1 MRKNL
6 FFILIIALG
15 LVSCSKPSFKVNLQ
29 CQNGEDAMVY
39 LSKVTIDDIIPIDS
53 TSISNGQAK
62 LKAPLSDVQDLYLL
76 VIEGMRDYIPFL
88 PENKDVTIVVDI
100 DDPTATN
107 VTASD
112 AQALL
117 NTFNTQM
124 RQKFDEL
131 YPAYLEAQ
139 NNNDESAS
147 DSIAQSIIDEL
158 NNYKFNFIK
167 NNSNNFASHYIL
179 NDMKQDCSLDTLKTL
194 VSSFGDTKSI
204 YLDAINEYID
214 KQEKLEIGQPFIDF
228 TLKTILGEDVK
239 LSDIVSANKLTL
251 VDFWASWC
259 NPCRKE
265 NPNVVAAYNK
275 YHKAG
280 FEVLGVSV
288 DQDDAEW
295 IKAVKDDGLLWTQ
308 VRDAD
313 NSASDIY
320 SIYYIPSNFLIDQNG
335 TIIAKGLRGEDL
347 DAKLNEL
354 LK

>member
-29 CQNGEDAMVY
+29 CQNGEDAMAY

-53 TSISNGQAK
+53 TTISNGQAK

-76 VIEGMRDYIPFL
+76 VIEGLRDYILFL
-88 PENKDVTIVVDI
+88 PENKDVTIVADI
-100 DDPTATN
+100 DNPAATN
-107 VTASD
+107 VTASE

-117 NTFNTQM
+117 NTFNSQM
-124 RQKFDEL
+124 SQKSEEL

-139 NNNDESAS
+139 KNNDESA
-147 DSIAQSIIDEL
+147 AQSIVDEL
-158 NNYKFNFIK
+158 NDYKFNFIK
-167 NNSNNFASHYIL
+167 NNSNNFASLYIL
-179 NDMKQDCSLDTLKTL
+179 NDMKQDCPLDTLKAL
-194 VSSFGDTKSI
+194 VSNFGDTKSI

-265 NPNVVAAYNK
+265 NPNVLAAYNK

-295 IKAVKDDGLLWTQ
+295 MKAVRDDELIWTQ

-313 NSASDIY
+313 NSASDLY

-347 DAKLNEL
+347 EAKLDEL

>member
-29 CQNGEDAMVY
+29 CQNGEDAMAY

-76 VIEGMRDYIPFL
+76 VIEGLRDYILFL
-88 PENKDVTIVVDI
+88 PENKDVTIVADI
-100 DDPTATN
+100 DNPAATN
-107 VTASD
+107 VTASE

-117 NTFNTQM
+117 NTFNSQM
-124 RQKFDEL
+124 SQKSEEL

-139 NNNDESAS
+139 KNNDESA
-147 DSIAQSIIDEL
+147 AQSIVDEL
-158 NNYKFNFIK
+158 NDYKFNFIK
-167 NNSNNFASHYIL
+167 NNSNNFASLYIL
-179 NDMKQDCSLDTLKTL
+179 NDMKQDCPLDTLKAL
-194 VSSFGDTKSI
+194 VSNFGDTKSI

-265 NPNVVAAYNK
+265 NPNVLAAYNK

-280 FEVLGVSV
+280 FDVLGVSV

-295 IKAVKDDGLLWTQ
+295 MKAVRDDELIWTQ

-313 NSASDIY
+313 NSASDLY

-347 DAKLNEL
+347 EAKLDEL

>member
-1 MRKNL
+1 MKKNL
-6 FFILIIALG
+6 IFILIMALG
-15 LVSCSKPSFKVNLQ
+15 LVSCNKPSFKINVQ

-39 LSKVTIDDIIPIDS
+39 LSRVTIDDIIPIDS
-53 TSISNGQAK
+53 TSLRNGQAK
-62 LKAPLSDVQDLYLL
+62 LKVPSGDVQDLYLL
-76 VIEGMRDYIPFL
+76 FIEGIQDFIPLL
-88 PENKDVTIVVDI
+88 PENKDVTVITDI

-117 NTFNTQM
+117 NTFNIQM

-131 YPAYLEAQ
+131 YPAYIEAQ
-139 NNNDESAS
+139 NNDDEAAG
-147 DSIAQSIIDEL
+147 DSIAQMIIDEL

-167 NNSNNFASHYIL
+167 ENADNFASHYIL
-179 NDMKQDCSLDTLKTL
+179 NDMKQDCPLDTLKSL
-194 VSSFGDTKSI
+194 VGSFGDTKSI

-228 TLKTILGEDVK
+228 TLQTVLGEDIK

-259 NPCRKE
+259 SPCRKE

-280 FEVLGVSV
+280 FDVLGVSV
-288 DQDDAEW
+288 DRDDAEW
-295 IKAVKDDGLLWTQ
+295 MKAVRDDGLKWTQ

-313 NSASDIY
+313 NIASDLY

-347 DAKLNEL
+347 EAKLNEL

>member
-15 LVSCSKPSFKVNLQ
+15 LVSCNKSFKVNLQ
-29 CQNGEDAMVY
+29 CQNGEDAMAY

-76 VIEGMRDYIPFL
+76 VIEGLRDYILFL
-88 PENKDVTIVVDI
+88 PENKDVTIVADI
-100 DDPTATN
+100 DNPAATN
-107 VTASD
+107 VTASE

-117 NTFNTQM
+117 NTFNSQM
-124 RQKFDEL
+124 SQKSEEL

-139 NNNDESAS
+139 KNNDESA
-147 DSIAQSIIDEL
+147 AQSIVDEL
-158 NNYKFNFIK
+158 NDYKFNFIK
-167 NNSNNFASHYIL
+167 NNSNNFASLYIL
-179 NDMKQDCSLDTLKTL
+179 NDMKQDCPLDTLKAL
-194 VSSFGDTKSI
+194 VSNFSDTKSI

-265 NPNVVAAYNK
+265 NPNVLAAYNK

-295 IKAVKDDGLLWTQ
+295 MKAVRDDELIWTQ

-313 NSASDIY
+313 NSASDLY

-347 DAKLNEL
+347 EAKLDEL

>member
-29 CQNGEDAMVY
+29 CQNGEDAMAY

-76 VIEGMRDYIPFL
+76 VIEGMRDYILFL
-88 PENKDVTIVVDI
+88 PENKDVTIVADI
-100 DDPTATN
+100 DNPAATN
-107 VTASD
+107 VTASE

-117 NTFNTQM
+117 NTFNSQM
-124 RQKFDEL
+124 SQKSEEL

-139 NNNDESAS
+139 KNNDESA
-147 DSIAQSIIDEL
+147 AQSIVDEL
-158 NNYKFNFIK
+158 NDYKFNFIK
-167 NNSNNFASHYIL
+167 NNSNNFASLYIL
-179 NDMKQDCSLDTLKTL
+179 NDMKQDCPLDTLKAL
-194 VSSFGDTKSI
+194 VSNFGDTKSF

-265 NPNVVAAYNK
+265 NPNVLAAYNK

-295 IKAVKDDGLLWTQ
+295 MKAVRDDELIWTQ

-313 NSASDIY
+313 NSASDLY

-347 DAKLNEL
+347 EAKLDEL

>member
-15 LVSCSKPSFKVNLQ
+15 LVSCNKSFKVNLQ
-29 CQNGEDAMVY
+29 CQNGEDAMAY

-76 VIEGMRDYIPFL
+76 VIEGLRDYILFL
-88 PENKDVTIVVDI
+88 PENNDVTIVADI
-100 DDPTATN
+100 DNPAATN
-107 VTASD
+107 VTASE

-117 NTFNTQM
+117 NTFNSQM
-124 RQKFDEL
+124 SQKSEEL

-139 NNNDESAS
+139 KNNDESA
-147 DSIAQSIIDEL
+147 AQSIVDEL
-158 NNYKFNFIK
+158 NDYKFNFIK
-167 NNSNNFASHYIL
+167 NNSNNFASLYIL
-179 NDMKQDCSLDTLKTL
+179 NDMKQDCPLDTLKAL
-194 VSSFGDTKSI
+194 VSNFGDTKSI

-265 NPNVVAAYNK
+265 NPNVLAAYNK

-295 IKAVKDDGLLWTQ
+295 MKAVRDDELIWTQ

-313 NSASDIY
+313 NSASDLY

-347 DAKLNEL
+347 EAKLDEL

>member
-29 CQNGEDAMVY
+29 CQNGEDAMAY

-76 VIEGMRDYIPFL
+76 VIEGLWDYILFL
-88 PENKDVTIVVDI
+88 PENKDVTIVADI
-100 DDPTATN
+100 DNPAATN
-107 VTASD
+107 VTASE

-117 NTFNTQM
+117 NTFNSQM
-124 RQKFDEL
+124 SQKSEEL

-139 NNNDESAS
+139 KNNDESA
-147 DSIAQSIIDEL
+147 AQSIVDEL
-158 NNYKFNFIK
+158 NDYKFNFIK
-167 NNSNNFASHYIL
+167 NNSNNFASLYIL
-179 NDMKQDCSLDTLKTL
+179 NDMKQDCPLDTLKAL
-194 VSSFGDTKSI
+194 VSNFGDTKSI

-265 NPNVVAAYNK
+265 NPNVLAAYNK

-280 FEVLGVSV
+280 FDVLGVSV

-295 IKAVKDDGLLWTQ
+295 MKAVRDDELIWTQ

-313 NSASDIY
+313 NSASDLY

-347 DAKLNEL
+347 EAKLDEL

>member
-6 FFILIIALG
+6 FFILNIALG
-15 LVSCSKPSFKVNLQ
+15 LVSCNKSFKVNLQ
-29 CQNGEDAMVY
+29 CQNGEDAMAY

-76 VIEGMRDYIPFL
+76 VIEGLRDYILFL
-88 PENKDVTIVVDI
+88 PENKDVTIVADI
-100 DDPTATN
+100 DNPAATN
-107 VTASD
+107 VTASE

-117 NTFNTQM
+117 NTFNSQM
-124 RQKFDEL
+124 SQKSEEL

-139 NNNDESAS
+139 KNNDESA
-147 DSIAQSIIDEL
+147 AQSIVDEL
-158 NNYKFNFIK
+158 NDYKFNFIK
-167 NNSNNFASHYIL
+167 NNSNNFASLYIL
-179 NDMKQDCSLDTLKTL
+179 NDMKQDCPLDTLKAL
-194 VSSFGDTKSI
+194 VSNFGDTKSI

-265 NPNVVAAYNK
+265 NPNVLAAYNK

-295 IKAVKDDGLLWTQ
+295 MKAVRDDELIWTQ

-313 NSASDIY
+313 NSASDLY

-347 DAKLNEL
+347 EAKLDEL

>member
-15 LVSCSKPSFKVNLQ
+15 LVSCNKSFKVNLQ
-29 CQNGEDAMVY
+29 CQNGEDAMAY

-53 TSISNGQAK
+53 TTISNGQAK

-76 VIEGMRDYIPFL
+76 VIEGLRDYILFL
-88 PENKDVTIVVDI
+88 PENKDVTIVADI
-100 DDPTATN
+100 DNPAATN
-107 VTASD
+107 VTASE

-117 NTFNTQM
+117 NTFNSQM
-124 RQKFDEL
+124 SQKSEEL

-139 NNNDESAS
+139 KNNDESA
-147 DSIAQSIIDEL
+147 AQSIVDEL
-158 NNYKFNFIK
+158 NDYKFNFIK
-167 NNSNNFASHYIL
+167 NNSNNFASLYIL
-179 NDMKQDCSLDTLKTL
+179 NDMKQDCPLDTLKAL
-194 VSSFGDTKSI
+194 VSNFGDTKSI

-214 KQEKLEIGQPFIDF
+214 KQEKFEIGQPFIDF

-265 NPNVVAAYNK
+265 NPNVLAAYNK

-295 IKAVKDDGLLWTQ
+295 MKAVRDDELIWTQ

-313 NSASDIY
+313 NSASDLY

-347 DAKLNEL
+347 EAKLDEL

>member
-15 LVSCSKPSFKVNLQ
+15 LVSCNKSFKVNLQ
-29 CQNGEDAMVY
+29 CQNGEDAMAY

-76 VIEGMRDYIPFL
+76 VIEGLRDYILFL
-88 PENKDVTIVVDI
+88 PENKDVTIVADI
-100 DDPTATN
+100 DNPAATN
-107 VTASD
+107 VTASE

-117 NTFNTQM
+117 NTFNSQM
-124 RQKFDEL
+124 SQKSEEL

-139 NNNDESAS
+139 KNNDESA
-147 DSIAQSIIDEL
+147 AQSIVDEL
-158 NNYKFNFIK
+158 NDYKFNFIK
-167 NNSNNFASHYIL
+167 NNSNNFASLYIL
-179 NDMKQDCSLDTLKTL
+179 NDMKQDCPLDTLKAL
-194 VSSFGDTKSI
+194 VSNFGDTKSI

-265 NPNVVAAYNK
+265 NPNVLAAYNK

-280 FEVLGVSV
+280 FDVLGVSV

-295 IKAVKDDGLLWTQ
+295 MKAVRDDELIWTQ

-313 NSASDIY
+313 NSASDLY

-347 DAKLNEL
+347 EAKLDEL

>member
-15 LVSCSKPSFKVNLQ
+15 LVSCNKSFKVNLQ
-29 CQNGEDAMVY
+29 CQNGEDAMAY

-76 VIEGMRDYIPFL
+76 VIEGLRDYILFL
-88 PENKDVTIVVDI
+88 PENKDVTIVADI
-100 DDPTATN
+100 DNPAATN
-107 VTASD
+107 VTASE

-117 NTFNTQM
+117 NTFNSQM
-124 RQKFDEL
+124 SQKSEEL

-139 NNNDESAS
+139 KNNDESA
-147 DSIAQSIIDEL
+147 AQSIVDEL
-158 NNYKFNFIK
+158 NDYKFNFIK
-167 NNSNNFASHYIL
+167 NNSNNFASLYIL
-179 NDMKQDCSLDTLKTL
+179 NDMKQDCPLDTLKAL
-194 VSSFGDTKSI
+194 VSNFGDTKSI

-265 NPNVVAAYNK
+265 NPNVLAAYNK

-295 IKAVKDDGLLWTQ
+295 MKAVRDDELIWTQ

-313 NSASDIY
+313 NSASDLY

-347 DAKLNEL
+347 EAKLDEL

>member
-29 CQNGEDAMVY
+29 CQNGEDAMAY

-76 VIEGMRDYIPFL
+76 VIEGLRDYILFL
-88 PENKDVTIVVDI
+88 PENKDVTIVADI
-100 DDPTATN
+100 DNPAATN
-107 VTASD
+107 VTASE

-117 NTFNTQM
+117 NTFNSQM
-124 RQKFDEL
+124 SQKSEEL

-139 NNNDESAS
+139 KNNDESA
-147 DSIAQSIIDEL
+147 AQSIVDEL
-158 NNYKFNFIK
+158 NDYKFNFIK
-167 NNSNNFASHYIL
+167 NNSNNFASLYIL
-179 NDMKQDCSLDTLKTL
+179 NDMKQDCPLDTLKAL
-194 VSSFGDTKSI
+194 VSNFGDTKSI

-239 LSDIVSANKLTL
+239 LSDIVSANKLML

-259 NPCRKE
+259 NPGRKE
-265 NPNVVAAYNK
+265 NPNVLAAYNK

-280 FEVLGVSV
+280 FDVLGVSV

-295 IKAVKDDGLLWTQ
+295 MKAVRDDELIWTQ

-313 NSASDIY
+313 NSASDLY

-347 DAKLNEL
+347 EAKLDEL

>member
-29 CQNGEDAMVY
+29 CQNCEDAMAY

-76 VIEGMRDYIPFL
+76 VIEGMRDYIPLL
-88 PENKDVTIVVDI
+88 PENKDVTVVVDV

-117 NTFNTQM
+117 NTFNSQM

-139 NNNDESAS
+139 NNDDESAS
-147 DSIAQSIIDEL
+147 DSIAQAIIDEL

-214 KQEKLEIGQPFIDF
+214 KQEKLEIGQPFLDF

-280 FEVLGVSV
+280 FDVLGVSV

-313 NSASDIY
+313 NSASDLY

-347 DAKLNEL
+347 EAKLNEL

>member
-15 LVSCSKPSFKVNLQ
+15 LVSCNKSFKVNLQ
-29 CQNGEDAMVY
+29 CQNGEDAMAY

-76 VIEGMRDYIPFL
+76 VIEGLRDYILFL
-88 PENKDVTIVVDI
+88 PENKDVTIVADI
-100 DDPTATN
+100 DNPAATN
-107 VTASD
+107 VTASE

-117 NTFNTQM
+117 NTFNSQM
-124 RQKFDEL
+124 SQKSEEL

-139 NNNDESAS
+139 KNNDESA
-147 DSIAQSIIDEL
+147 AQSIVDEL
-158 NNYKFNFIK
+158 NDYKFNFIK
-167 NNSNNFASHYIL
+167 NNSNNFASLYIL
-179 NDMKQDCSLDTLKTL
+179 NDMKQDCPLDTLKAL
-194 VSSFGDTKSI
+194 VSNFGDTKSF

-265 NPNVVAAYNK
+265 NPNVLAAYNK

-295 IKAVKDDGLLWTQ
+295 MKAVRDDELIWTQ

-313 NSASDIY
+313 NSASDLY

-335 TIIAKGLRGEDL
+335 TIIAKGLRCEDL
-347 DAKLNEL
+347 EAKLDEL

>member
-29 CQNGEDAMVY
+29 CQNGEDAMAY

-76 VIEGMRDYIPFL
+76 VIEGMRDYILFL
-88 PENKDVTIVVDI
+88 PENKDVTIVADI
-100 DDPTATN
+100 DNPAATN
-107 VTASD
+107 VTASE

-117 NTFNTQM
+117 NTFNSQM
-124 RQKFDEL
+124 SQKSEEL

-139 NNNDESAS
+139 KNNDESA
-147 DSIAQSIIDEL
+147 AQSIVDEL
-158 NNYKFNFIK
+158 NDYKFNFIK
-167 NNSNNFASHYIL
+167 NNSNNFASLYIL
-179 NDMKQDCSLDTLKTL
+179 NDMKQDCPLDTLKAL
-194 VSSFGDTKSI
+194 VSNFGDTKSI

-265 NPNVVAAYNK
+265 NPNVLAAYNK

-295 IKAVKDDGLLWTQ
+295 MKAVRDDELIWTQ

-313 NSASDIY
+313 NSASDLY

-347 DAKLNEL
+347 EAKLDEL

>member
-29 CQNGEDAMVY
+29 CQNGEDAMAY

-76 VIEGMRDYIPFL
+76 VIEGLRDYILFL
-88 PENKDVTIVVDI
+88 PENKDVTIVADI
-100 DDPTATN
+100 DNPAATN
-107 VTASD
+107 VTASE

-117 NTFNTQM
+117 NTFNSQM
-124 RQKFDEL
+124 SQKSEEL

-139 NNNDESAS
+139 NNNDESA
-147 DSIAQSIIDEL
+147 AQSIVDEL
-158 NNYKFNFIK
+158 NNFKFNFIK
-167 NNSNNFASHYIL
+167 NNSNNFASLYIL
-179 NDMKQDCSLDTLKTL
+179 NDMKQDCPLDTLKAL
-194 VSSFGDTKSI
+194 VSNFGDTKSI

-265 NPNVVAAYNK
+265 NPNVLAAYNK

-280 FEVLGVSV
+280 FDVLGVSV

-295 IKAVKDDGLLWTQ
+295 MKAVRDDGLVWTQ

-313 NSASDIY
+313 NSASDLY

-347 DAKLNEL
+347 EAKLDEL

>member
-15 LVSCSKPSFKVNLQ
+15 LVSCNKSFKVNLQ
-29 CQNGEDAMVY
+29 CQNGEDAMAY

-76 VIEGMRDYIPFL
+76 VIEGLRDYILFL
-88 PENKDVTIVVDI
+88 PENKDVTIVADI
-100 DDPTATN
+100 DNPAATN
-107 VTASD
+107 VTASE

-117 NTFNTQM
+117 NTFNSQM
-124 RQKFDEL
+124 SQKSEEL

-139 NNNDESAS
+139 KNNDESA
-147 DSIAQSIIDEL
+147 AQSIVDEL
-158 NNYKFNFIK
+158 NDYKFNFIK
-167 NNSNNFASHYIL
+167 NNSNNFASLYIL
-179 NDMKQDCSLDTLKTL
+179 NDMKQDCPLDTLKAL
-194 VSSFGDTKSI
+194 VSNFGDTKSF

-265 NPNVVAAYNK
+265 NPNVLAAYNK

-295 IKAVKDDGLLWTQ
+295 MKAVRDDELIWTQ

-313 NSASDIY
+313 NSASDLY

-335 TIIAKGLRGEDL
+335 TIIAKGLRG
-347 DAKLNEL
+347 
-354 LK
+354 